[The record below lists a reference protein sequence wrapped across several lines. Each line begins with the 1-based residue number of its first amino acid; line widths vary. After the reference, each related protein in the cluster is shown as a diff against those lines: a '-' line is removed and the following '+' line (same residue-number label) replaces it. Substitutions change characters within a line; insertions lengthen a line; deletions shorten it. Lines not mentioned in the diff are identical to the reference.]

1 MMFPYWHTQSLFD
14 GLRSEGQ
21 DDVIMLTRSAWAGM
35 QRFGAALWSGDTQS
49 TFASLKVSVQA
60 GLSVQLSGIAW
71 WTTDI
76 GGYSGGNPADPTFRE
91 LIVRW
96 FQYGATCPLFRQ
108 HGARNT
114 EPWGYG
120 NESYAAIVKV
130 INWRKSMEPYVLQ
143 QMATVNATGMPINRP
158 LWVCCVC
165 VFVSLMCST
174 VCVRHA

>member
-1 MMFPYWHTQSLFD
+1 MSGADPQPFRASSRVLF
-14 GLRSEGQ
+14 RQ
-21 DDVIMLTRSAWAGM
+21 NA
-35 QRFGAALWSGDTQS
+35 GAASAAPLLS
-49 TFASLKVSVQA
+49 ASQASQA